1 MRKRFVIAV
10 AILLSYWS
18 VVPTALACPL
28 SSLRRAVTNAPGCP
42 TPKFPTLS
50 QYKGSGWA
58 KVFKD
63 RAIGPILKTLLKS
76 DYRKLTGNLE
86 QVVYLDNNTFLD
98 SNGVLRLVGGV
109 PHAYTIAEAILIIEP
124 CGDIYAAILE
134 DGERFLYYTNNREHT
149 ANLAPAIQEWISD
162 VEKRR
167 SSISE
172 EPKLPIVFKS
182 GLQ

>member
-1 MRKRFVIAV
+1 MRRPFGIVV
-10 AILLSYWS
+10 ATLLFSSS
-18 VVPTALACPL
+18 VVQIALAGQPA
-28 SSLRRAVTNAPGCP
+28 SPSRAVTNARGCP

-50 QYKGSGWA
+50 RYKDRNWS

-63 RAIGPILKTLLKS
+63 GAIAPILRNLLKS
-76 DYRKLTGNLE
+76 DYRKLTGNLKE
-86 QVVYLDNNTFLD
+86 VVYLDNGTLVD

-134 DGERFLYYTNNREHT
+134 DGERFLYYTNNREH
-149 ANLAPAIQEWISD
+149 ADNLAPAIQEWISD

-167 SSISE
+167 SSLSE
-172 EPKLPIVFKS
+172 EPRLPIIFKS
-182 GLQ
+182 R